1 MANSEHLEIVRG
13 GVAAI
18 AAWRAAHDERLDL
31 RWADLGGADLGKAN
45 LSDADL
51 CGANLY
57 EADLR
62 GADLYGANL
71 YGANLGVA
79 DLREAYL
86 CEADL
91 YGANLREA
99 NLWEADLREVDL
111 SGANLYE
118 ANLYGANL
126 REVDLSGADLRGANL
141 GEAYLGEAYLHGANL
156 YGANLSGADLL
167 GADLREALW
176 DYTTIGTAP
185 APEGDLIGW
194 GKKGGRLVKMLVP
207 AAARRSCATTRKFR
221 AEFVQ
226 VLEIEGGVQRVK
238 HFSWHGAAT
247 YEVGQITRADE
258 WDDDRWNECSHG
270 IHFFLSRH
278 EAERWA

>member
-13 GVAAI
+13 GVVAI
-18 AAWRAAHDERLDL
+18 AAWRATHYEQLDL
-31 RWADLGGADLGKAN
+31 RWADLGGADLGGADLRGANLRGAN
-45 LSDADL
+45 LS
-51 CGANLY
+51 GANLY

-62 GADLYGANL
+62 EACLGGADLYRASLRGA
-71 YGANLGVA
+71 Y
-79 DLREAYL
+79 
-86 CEADL
+86 
-91 YGANLREA
+91 
-99 NLWEADLREVDL
+99 
-111 SGANLYE
+111 
-118 ANLYGANL
+118 
-126 REVDLSGADLRGANL
+126 LSGAD
-141 GEAYLGEAYLHGANL
+141 LGEAYLHGANL
-156 YGANLSGADLL
+156 YGAYLHGANLYGANLRGTDLSRADLR
-167 GADLREALW
+167 GADLRGANLFGADLSGTNLSEALW

-194 GKKGGRLVKMLVP
+194 GKKGGLLVKMLVP

-221 AEFVQ
+221 AEYVQ
-226 VLEIEGGVQRVK
+226 VLEIESGVQRVE
-238 HFSWHGAAT
+238 HFSEHGAAT

>member
-13 GVAAI
+13 GVVAI
-18 AAWRAAHDERLDL
+18 AAWRATHYEQLDL
-31 RWADLGGADLGKAN
+31 RGANLYRASLRGANLYRADLGGADLG
-45 LSDADL
+45 
-51 CGANLY
+51 GANLY
-57 EADLR
+57 RASLR
-62 GADLYGANL
+62 S
-71 YGANLGVA
+71 
-79 DLREAYL
+79 AYL
-86 CEADL
+86 
-91 YGANLREA
+91 
-99 NLWEADLREVDL
+99 
-111 SGANLYE
+111 SE

-126 REVDLSGADLRGANL
+126 RGANLSGANLSRADLRGADLRGANL
-141 GEAYLGEAYLHGANL
+141 F
-156 YGANLSGADLL
+156 GADLSGTNL
-167 GADLREALW
+167 SEALW

-194 GKKGGRLVKMLVP
+194 GKKGGLLVKMLVP

-221 AEFVQ
+221 AEYVQ
-226 VLEIEGGVQRVK
+226 VLEIESGVQRVE
-238 HFSWHGAAT
+238 HFSEHGAAT

>member
-13 GVAAI
+13 GVVAI
-18 AAWRAAHDERLDL
+18 AAWRATHYEQLDL
-31 RWADLGGADLGKAN
+31 RWADLGGAN
-45 LSDADL
+45 LR
-51 CGANLY
+51 GANLY
-57 EADLR
+57 RADLG
-62 GADLYGANL
+62 GADLGGANL
-71 YGANLGVA
+71 YRAS
-79 DLREAYL
+79 LRSAYL
-86 CEADL
+86 
-91 YGANLREA
+91 
-99 NLWEADLREVDL
+99 
-111 SGANLYE
+111 SE

-126 REVDLSGADLRGANL
+126 RGVDLSAANLSGADLSGADLRGANL
-141 GEAYLGEAYLHGANL
+141 F
-156 YGANLSGADLL
+156 GADLSGTNL
-167 GADLREALW
+167 SEALW

-194 GKKGGRLVKMLVP
+194 GKKGGLLVKMLVP

-221 AEFVQ
+221 AEYVQ
-226 VLEIEGGVQRVK
+226 VLEIESGVQRVE
-238 HFSWHGAAT
+238 HFSEHGAAT

>member
-1 MANSEHLEIVRG
+1 MANQEHVEVVKQG
-13 GVAAI
+13 AAE
-18 AAWRAAHDERLDL
+18 WRARNPDTRLDL
-31 RWADLGGADLGKAN
+31 REANLRKVDLREANLYDADLRDADLYEAN
-45 LSDADL
+45 LSK
-51 CGANLY
+51 
-57 EADLR
+57 
-62 GADLYGANL
+62 
-71 YGANLGVA
+71 A
-79 DLREAYL
+79 DLREA
-86 CEADL
+86 
-91 YGANLREA
+91 N
-99 NLWEADLREVDL
+99 
-111 SGANLYE
+111 
-118 ANLYGANL
+118 
-126 REVDLSGADLRGANL
+126 LRGANL
-141 GEAYLGEAYLHGANL
+141 F
-156 YGANLSGADLL
+156 GADLSEASL
-167 GADLREALW
+167 FGADLFGADLRRANLHGSNLYWANLFGADMSDADLFGALW

-221 AEFVQ
+221 AEYVQ
-226 VLEIEGGVQRVK
+226 VLEIESGVQRVE

>member
-13 GVAAI
+13 GVVAI
-18 AAWRAAHDERLDL
+18 AAWRATHYEQLDL
-31 RWADLGGADLGKAN
+31 RWADLGGAYLRDANLYRADLGG
-45 LSDADL
+45 ADL
-51 CGANLY
+51 GGANLY
-57 EADLR
+57 RASLR
-62 GADLYGANL
+62 SANL
-71 YGANLGVA
+71 
-79 DLREAYL
+79 
-86 CEADL
+86 
-91 YGANLREA
+91 
-99 NLWEADLREVDL
+99 
-111 SGANLYE
+111 SE

-126 REVDLSGADLRGANL
+126 RGAKLSGANLSRADLRGADLRGANL
-141 GEAYLGEAYLHGANL
+141 FGADL
-156 YGANLSGADLL
+156 SGTNLSG
-167 GADLREALW
+167 ALW

-194 GKKGGRLVKMLVP
+194 GKKGGLLVKMLVP

-221 AEFVQ
+221 AEYVQ
-226 VLEIEGGVQRVK
+226 VLEIESGVQRVE
-238 HFSWHGAAT
+238 HFSEHGAAT